1 MRKIR
6 ILLSLF
12 ILLLIFSANSFAA
25 KNEIINVSMNGSKVS
40 VREVPII
47 LNGQAVVLDDPS
59 FIHIDRTLV
68 PLRFVAES
76 FGAQVDWVQK
86 TKTAVVTLNDK
97 KINLTID
104 SPNVTINKDSVKL
117 DKNSIPKLVTFANK
131 DDAKTMVPIAFIST
145 VFGYE
150 VGYDEVKK
158 QPFINGETKPIEDET
173 VDLEPETE
181 LKPEPEPEPEPVPE
195 KTPDKEEVKEEI
207 EVNKNIISPE
217 EMKNLNQIKGI
228 YLEYINGKQVI
239 VVDGSKDTKYNVSR
253 ISNPERVII
262 DIMDSAFIEGDYF
275 EYDYDLSFIKKVRAS
290 QFSGDK
296 NYPAGQRIVRVVL
309 DTKTGEIDPNVNVEV
324 TQGKLVIYPKK
335 SIWENINYN
344 KSNNTISLLTGDKT
358 LYNFN
363 YDTLTKS
370 VEIIL
375 PFSSEKYD
383 DDNVKVRDGLI
394 DEIEII
400 KTPLDTKIRIQ
411 FTRSIEYELL
421 SDTLTDEVK
430 FSFKR
435 DSNVKTSDRVIVID
449 AGHGGK
455 DPGASSPNKVRE
467 KDLNLVMA
475 LKLESA
481 LKVLGYNVVMTRTT
495 DVAVGLYD
503 RPALANEINADIF
516 VSMHANSTGNSA
528 VSGIEVLY
536 SPTVSGSNKALEQFP
551 LGRIVMDEILKA
563 TGGKERGVIK
573 RADLVVLN
581 RTKMPAILVETGFL
595 SNANEEKLI
604 TNESYQNKMVQGII
618 NGIDSYFEK
627 Y

>member
-158 QPFINGETKPIEDET
+158 QPFINGETT
-173 VDLEPETE
+173 
-181 LKPEPEPEPEPVPE
+181 PVE
-195 KTPDKEEVKEEI
+195 
-207 EVNKNIISPE
+207 
-217 EMKNLNQIKGI
+217 
-228 YLEYINGKQVI
+228 
-239 VVDGSKDTKYNVSR
+239 
-253 ISNPERVII
+253 
-262 DIMDSAFIEGDYF
+262 DYF

-363 YDTLTKS
+363 YDTITKS
-370 VEIIL
+370 VEVIL
-375 PFSSEKYD
+375 PFSS
-383 DDNVKVRDGLI
+383 DNVKVRDGLI

-551 LGRIVMDEILKA
+551 LARIVMDEILKA